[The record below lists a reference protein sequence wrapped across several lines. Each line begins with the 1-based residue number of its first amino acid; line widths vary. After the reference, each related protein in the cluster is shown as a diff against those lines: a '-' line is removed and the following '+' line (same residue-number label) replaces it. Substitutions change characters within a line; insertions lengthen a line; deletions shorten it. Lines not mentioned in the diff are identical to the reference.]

1 MAVFVFAT
9 LLYGSICICHIA
21 IWQYLYL
28 LHCYMAVFVFAT
40 LLYGSIC
47 ICYIAIWQYLYL
59 PHCYMAVFVFAK
71 LLHCCMAL
79 FVFVI
84 LIHLVEYAWCSGKKK
99 SRKLYDLEKNL
110 QLNNT

>member
-1 MAVFVFAT
+1 
-9 LLYGSICICHIA
+9 
-21 IWQYLYL
+21 
-28 LHCYMAVFVFAT
+28 MAVFVFAT

-84 LIHLVEYAWCSGKKK
+84 LIHLVEYAWCSGKK
-99 SRKLYDLEKNL
+99 
-110 QLNNT
+110 NTESFTI